1 MICAPEARN
10 FPGTL
15 RQNLTLFENASDADL
30 DLLLNKF
37 DLVDE
42 HSVPL
47 RLDMPLGHRGNRLSG
62 GQCQRICLIRAL
74 VCKRPVLLLDE
85 VTSALDA
92 EITKKVLK
100 EICNKTNLTVLWLLM
115 TLW

>member
-1 MICAPEARN
+1 
-10 FPGTL
+10 
-15 RQNLTLFENASDADL
+15 
-30 DLLLNKF
+30 
-37 DLVDE
+37 
-42 HSVPL
+42 
-47 RLDMPLGHRGNRLSG
+47 MPLGHRGNRLSG

-100 EICNKTNLTVLWLLM
+100 EICNKTNLTVLWVTHDPLVID
-115 TLW
+115 TLDNSVKISGRND